1 MARSLNRLAQEVSEK
16 KYTLNLTPEE
26 LRVIEYALVH
36 QAILINKRILDG
48 ESVSSSARRNI
59 QRVLNHIELLLDN
72 EDIDEVVT
80 LYNSKA
86 MLELI
91 FADER
96 PTEEELDTAVN
107 EIVGTSLNSSS
118 IEAWLKD
125 ITGEK

>member
-1 MARSLNRLAQEVSEK
+1 MARSLDRLAQEVSEK

-48 ESVSSSARRNI
+48 ETVSSSARRNI

-96 PTEEELDTAVN
+96 PSEEELDTAVN
-107 EIVGTSLNSSS
+107 EIVGTSLSSSS